1 MKAEG
6 QLAEWLK
13 GNPIHNDKR
22 DECCPD
28 FSCCQPELLVD
39 QRTRQA
45 FVDADEALRMSMLG
59 IFLASA
65 IALAARG
72 KEVYIAGAD
81 DPEKRYI

>member
-1 MKAEG
+1 MKAEE

-13 GNPIHNDKR
+13 GNPIHNDDR

-45 FVDADEALRMSMLG
+45 FVDANEALRMSMLG
-59 IFLASA
+59 MFLGNA
-65 IALAARG
+65 IALAAVE
-72 KEVYIAGAD
+72 KKVYVAGAD
-81 DPEKRYI
+81 DPEKRHI